1 MFLFAFIAE
10 ETDDLISALD
20 MSPLKVSKDLMCS
33 AVRSEYRPTI
43 ELSSSSIMSG
53 LDLSKSAILLI
64 TSDGEEAMSFVFESS
79 LKYL

>member
-1 MFLFAFIAE
+1 
-10 ETDDLISALD
+10 
-20 MSPLKVSKDLMCS
+20 MCS

-53 LDLSKSAILLI
+53 LDFSKSAILLI
-64 TSDGEEAMSFVFESS
+64 TSDGEEALSFVFESS